1 LRYRHGRNHL
11 FHGPGCLGTSRG
23 AILPEKRWILDGIEL
38 ADSFVFNPHK
48 WLFTNFDCSAFFCR
62 HPDILTSTF
71 SVLPEYLKTDL
82 DRQVTNYRDWGIQ
95 LGRRF
100 RALKLW
106 FVLRY
111 YGVEGLQ
118 EKLREHLSL
127 AQEFKQ
133 WVEESED
140 FELLAPV
147 PLNTICFRFRP
158 GKRSDKDLPP
168 EELEKLNKNLMDE
181 VNRSGRIYMTHT
193 RLGETFCLRLSI
205 GQTQTR
211 REHVVQAWEAIR
223 ESRIVQSMRS
233 RG

>member
-1 LRYRHGRNHL
+1 M
-11 FHGPGCLGTSRG
+11 
-23 AILPEKRWILDGIEL
+23 
-38 ADSFVFNPHK
+38 
-48 WLFTNFDCSAFFCR
+48 
-62 HPDILTSTF
+62 
-71 SVLPEYLKTDL
+71 
-82 DRQVTNYRDWGIQ
+82 
-95 LGRRF
+95 
-100 RALKLW
+100 ALKDS
-106 FVLRY
+106 RKSS
-111 YGVEGLQ
+111 G
-118 EKLREHLSL
+118 K
-127 AQEFKQ
+127 
-133 WVEESED
+133 D